1 MRKSKFSETQIFQI
15 LKENENGISVPDLCR
30 KHNVSRQT
38 LYAWR
43 AKFNGLDASKVKRL
57 RELELENNRLK
68 RMFATLSMDHEILRE
83 ALEKKF

>member
-1 MRKSKFSETQIFQI
+1 MRKSKFTETQIFQI
-15 LKENENGISVPDLCR
+15 LKENERGVPVPDICR
-30 KHNVSRQT
+30 KHNIARQT
-38 LYAWR
+38 FYAWR

>member
-1 MRKSKFSETQIFQI
+1 MRKSKFTETQIFQI
-15 LKENENGISVPDLCR
+15 LKENERGVPVPDICR
-30 KHNVSRQT
+30 KHNIARQT
-38 LYAWR
+38 SYAWR